1 MDPRLI
7 GMMATAVRPYQKIA
21 VPGET
26 VVIIADTETDPVI
39 WETFAAAAQAVGVH
53 PIVALMV
60 ATQRDYA
67 DPPLAVQRMA
77 EAADIMHYTTRH
89 GLVHSQWGLEV
100 TKLRKKRIISEGIT
114 VEMFTEGAVLADE
127 AVVKG
132 WASKAQKVWDQG
144 RWAHITSSCGTDFRV
159 GIEANHSFSPTGTT
173 SGPAELFKSPFVQF
187 PGGEC
192 ASIPTPG
199 TGDGVIVVD
208 QSIHYPTGRLTQ
220 PVELHMKAGKIVEIR
235 GGWEADAFR
244 RWLESFA
251 DENGGVI
258 SELAM
263 GCNPEAKFMGNLRQD
278 RFPLGSMH
286 VGFGM
291 NTDVGGTIHSHIH
304 YDAIL
309 EQADARGGRQGHHP
323 RRKDG
328 DIAFATGRPSG
339 ARAPGIQDT
348 RPTRPQPP

>member
-1 MDPRLI
+1 MDPRMI
-7 GMMATAVRPYQKIA
+7 GMIATAVQPYRKIA
-21 VPGET
+21 KPGET
-26 VVIIADTETDPVI
+26 AIIIADTETDPVI

-53 PIVALMV
+53 PIVSLMV
-60 ATQRDYA
+60 PTPRDYA
-67 DPPLAVQRMA
+67 DPPIPIQKMA
-77 EAADIMHYTTRH
+77 EGADIMHYTTRK
-89 GLVHSQWGLEV
+89 GLVHSQWGLAV

-127 AVVKG
+127 EVVKG
-132 WASKAQKVWDQG
+132 WAKKAQQVWDEG
-144 RWAHITSSCGTDFRV
+144 KLAHITSSCGTDFWV
-159 GIEANHSFSPTGTT
+159 GIQAKTSFSPTGTT
-173 SGPAELFKSPFVQF
+173 TGDAELFKSPFVQF

-192 ASIPTPG
+192 ASIPAPN

-208 QSIHYPTGRLTQ
+208 QAIHYPTGQLAH
-220 PVELHMKAGKIVEIR
+220 PVELHLEKGKIVDIR

-309 EQADARGGRQGHHP
+309 GKPSLVVDDKP
-323 RRKDG
+323 IIKDG
-328 DIAFATGRPSG
+328 KMLI
-339 ARAPGIQDT
+339 
-348 RPTRPQPP
+348 